1 MLNSF
6 RKLLTQ
12 NPGRRLRSLLF
23 FILFYLYIWL
33 EVETRLIYH
42 GAGAISNFPVFFRG
56 WTFFQRFTS
65 YPGGI
70 TEYLCSFLSQF
81 LYINWAG
88 ALVLTLQ
95 AWLISFCTDYFFEAV
110 NLSCLRWLRFFPPVL
125 LLITYTRYTYHFA
138 TATALLIA
146 LLSVCLYLRA
156 TQRAK
161 LPRPAVFLV
170 MSVFLYPI
178 AGGAY
183 LVFALLCAIH
193 ELLFTRRWQFA
204 LKYILSG
211 FVIPYAGGVLAF
223 GVSIMDAFTNLLPIS
238 WKVFEYE
245 NYKNIL
251 IIVSAL
257 YLFAPTV
264 LLVSDGCRAFFI
276 PLTQPLHELNASKT
290 RPHKPPKKKRPS
302 KLSKLFSHILSWYA
316 GSPVT
321 KWFLESCLLFV
332 FAGAVLFFARDVK
345 KKALF
350 ETDFYAS
357 NRMWE
362 RVLTAATKHP
372 NSYYVVNAVNRAL
385 YHTGRMP
392 YDLFRF
398 YQNPDTLFLTAAEH
412 RESYFK
418 KFDLFLDLGHINM
431 AEHELTESL
440 ATDGWRPMILK
451 RLALANIAKRTI
463 PTARVYLS
471 ALNKTLFDADW
482 AADYLQQLQSDPTFT
497 LPADHEIQRLRR
509 YMPVQDYGFS
519 PMPFEHILLDLLKKN
534 ARNRMAFEYLMS
546 SYLLTGQL
554 DKIVQNLHRL
564 DDFDYTQ
571 IPPLYEEAIL
581 LYVHKEKKPVD
592 LHSRQISQLSR
603 QRFENFKQVY
613 AFYGGNKEAAFQSLA
628 NAHGDTFFFY
638 STYGL
643 SGLKK

>member
-12 NPGRRLRSLLF
+12 NRNRHLRSLLF

-33 EVETRLIYH
+33 EVDTRLIYQ
-42 GAGAISNFPVFFRG
+42 GAGAISNFPVFFKD

-65 YPGGI
+65 YPGG
-70 TEYLCSFLSQF
+70 TLEYLCALLSQF
-81 LYINWAG
+81 LYIGWAG
-88 ALVLTLQ
+88 ALILTLQ
-95 AWLISFCTDYFFEAV
+95 AWLLSLCTDYLFKAV
-110 NLSCLRWLRFFPPVL
+110 NLPRLRCLRFVPPVL

-138 TATALLIA
+138 TTTALLVS
-146 LLSVCLYLRA
+146 LLSVCLYLTA
-156 TQRAK
+156 TQKAK
-161 LPRPAVFLV
+161 LPRLIVFLV
-170 MSVFLYPI
+170 LSVFVYTI

-183 LVFALLCAIH
+183 LLFALLCAIY
-193 ELLFTRRWQFA
+193 ELLFTRRRRFA
-204 LKYILSG
+204 LVYLLSAA
-211 FVIPYAGGVLAF
+211 VIPCVGGVLVF
-223 GVSIMDAFTNLLPIS
+223 DVSIIDAFTNLLPVS

-245 NYKNIL
+245 NYKKIL

-257 YLFAPTV
+257 YLFAPAV
-264 LLVSDGCRAFFI
+264 LLISGLCRSFFI
-276 PLTQPLHELNASKT
+276 PHAQSPNQPNAPKT
-290 RPHKPPKKKRPS
+290 RPHKPTKKKRGS
-302 KLSKLFSHILSWYA
+302 KSSGPLSRILSWYT
-316 GSPVT
+316 GSPVI
-321 KWFLESCLLFV
+321 KWFVESSLLFV
-332 FAGAVLFFARDVK
+332 LTGAVIFFSRDIK

-357 NRMWE
+357 RRMWPK
-362 RVLTAATKHP
+362 VLETAAKHP
-372 NSYYVVNAVNRAL
+372 NSYYIVHAVNRAL

-440 ATDGWRPMILK
+440 AADGWRTMILK

-463 PTARVYLS
+463 HTARVYLS
-471 ALNKTLFDADW
+471 ALSKTFFDADW
-482 AADYLQQLQSDPTFT
+482 ATGYLQQLQSDPTFT

-534 ARNRMAFEYLMS
+534 TRNRMAFEYLMS

-554 DKIVQNLHRL
+554 DKFVQNLHRL

-581 LYVHKEKKPVD
+581 LYMHKEKKAVD
-592 LHSRQISQLSR
+592 LHGRQISRLSR
-603 QRFENFKQVY
+603 QRFEDFKKVY

-628 NAHGDTFFFY
+628 NAYGGTFFFY